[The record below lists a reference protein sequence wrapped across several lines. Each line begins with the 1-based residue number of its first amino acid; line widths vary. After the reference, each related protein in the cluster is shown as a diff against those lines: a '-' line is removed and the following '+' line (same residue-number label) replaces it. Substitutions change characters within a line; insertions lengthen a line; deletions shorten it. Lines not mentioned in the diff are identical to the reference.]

1 MPERPGAPGP
11 TEFRVTRARIAHAP
25 LTRRR
30 FLRAGLAAAASGLVL
45 PAAACAPVPPA
56 DSIMVAGGEQGG
68 FYLEFATL
76 LAQSLE
82 RHGVARHAS
91 TLETGGSV
99 ANMDRIATGGAALGI
114 SLADAAANGINSIAG
129 PAPSSAPAS
138 PRLMAL
144 ARVYENYVHLL
155 VRKDSGIAAVADLA
169 GRAVGVGAPGAGTS
183 FTAHRL
189 LEAAGVTVRE
199 ESLGLNQG
207 LAALRTGDIEALFW
221 SGGVPTA
228 AVATATKDVG
238 LRLIDLS
245 PLIAPTRARFG
256 EYYERVLV
264 PAGAYE
270 GIPST
275 WTVGAANLLL
285 CREDLHADTVRA
297 TVNLLLTHASELV
310 PSTSLGVQFLSPETL
325 INTAGI
331 PLHPAA
337 EAAYREF
344 HG

>member
-1 MPERPGAPGP
+1 VAEGRG
-11 TEFRVTRARIAHAP
+11 I
-25 LTRRR
+25 TRRSL
-30 FLRAGLAAAASGLVL
+30 LRAGLAATAAGLVL
-45 PAAACAPVPPA
+45 PAAACAPGPVA
-56 DSIMVAGGEQGG
+56 DAITVAGGEQGG

-82 RHGVARHAS
+82 RHGVTRHGS
-91 TLETGGSV
+91 TIETGGSV
-99 ANMDRIATGGAALGI
+99 DNMARISSGAATLGI
-114 SLADAAANGINSIAG
+114 SLADAAANALTAPSSAG
-129 PAPSSAPAS
+129 LPMPASPAPSSAAA
-138 PRLMAL
+138 PRLVAL
-144 ARVYENYVHLL
+144 ARVYENYVHCL
-155 VRKDSGIAAVADLA
+155 VRKDGGITAVADLA
-169 GRAVGVGAPGAGTS
+169 GRAVAVGAPGAGTS
-183 FTAHRL
+183 FTARRL
-189 LEAAGVTVRE
+189 LETAGVAVRE
-199 ESLGLNQG
+199 EALGLNQG
-207 LAALRTGDIEALFW
+207 LAALRAGSVEALFW

-228 AVATATKDVG
+228 AVAAAANQTG

-245 PLIAPTRARFG
+245 PLIVPTRTRFG

-285 CREDLHADTVRA
+285 CRDDLSPDAVRA
-297 TVNLLLTHASELV
+297 TVDLLLTRGSELV

-337 EAAYREF
+337 AAAYRDF

>member
-1 MPERPGAPGP
+1 MAE
-11 TEFRVTRARIAHAP
+11 
-25 LTRRR
+25 LTRRGL
-30 FLRAGLAAAASGLVL
+30 LRAGLAAGVAGLVL
-45 PAAACAPVPPA
+45 PAAACAPGPPVDA
-56 DSIMVAGGEQGG
+56 ITVAGGEQGG

-91 TLETGGSV
+91 AVNTGGSV
-99 ANMDRIATGGAALGI
+99 DNMGRIASGTATLGI
-114 SLADAAANGINSIAG
+114 SLADATTSSLAS
-129 PAPSSAPAS
+129 PALSSSPGS

-144 ARVYENYVHLL
+144 ARVYENYVHCL
-155 VRKDSGIAAVADLA
+155 VRADSGIGSVADLA

-189 LEAAGVTVRE
+189 LETAGVTVRE
-199 ESLGLNQG
+199 EMLGLNQG
-207 LAALRTGDIEALFW
+207 LAALRSGGIEALFW

-228 AVATATKDVG
+228 AVATTAKEVG

-245 PLIAPTRARFG
+245 ALIVPTRARFG

-275 WTVGAANLLL
+275 WTVGASNLLL
-285 CREDLHADTVRA
+285 CREDLSADAVRA
-297 TVNLLLTHASELV
+297 TVDLLLRHASELV

-325 INTAGI
+325 INTVGI

-337 EAAYREF
+337 EAAYRDF

>member
-1 MPERPGAPGP
+1 MAEQVG
-11 TEFRVTRARIAHAP
+11 
-25 LTRRR
+25 LTRRGL
-30 FLRAGLAAAASGLVL
+30 LRAGLAAGVSSLVL
-45 PAAACAPVPPA
+45 TAAACAPAPA
-56 DSIMVAGGEQGG
+56 IDSLTVAGGEPGG

-76 LAQSLE
+76 LAQSFE

-91 TLETGGSV
+91 AIETGGSMD
-99 ANMDRIATGGAALGI
+99 NLDRIAARAATVGI
-114 SLADAAANGINSIAG
+114 SLADAAADRSAG
-129 PAPSSAPAS
+129 PAPSSAAGS
-138 PRLMAL
+138 RLVAL
-144 ARVYENYVHLL
+144 GRVYENYVHCL
-155 VRKDSGIAAVADLA
+155 VRKDSGLAGVADLA
-169 GRAVGVGAPGAGTS
+169 GRAVGVGAAGAGTS
-183 FTAHRL
+183 LTAHRL

-207 LAALRTGDIEALFW
+207 LAALRGHSIDALFW

-228 AVATATKDVG
+228 AVAATAKDVG
-238 LRLIDLS
+238 LSLIDLS
-245 PLIAPTRARFG
+245 PLIGPTRARFG

-285 CREDLHADTVRA
+285 CREDLPDAAARA
-297 TVNLLLTHASELV
+297 TVELLLMRASELV

-325 INTAGI
+325 INTAGV

-337 EAAYREF
+337 EAAYRAF

>member
-1 MPERPGAPGP
+1 
-11 TEFRVTRARIAHAP
+11 
-25 LTRRR
+25 
-30 FLRAGLAAAASGLVL
+30 
-45 PAAACAPVPPA
+45 
-56 DSIMVAGGEQGG
+56 VAGGEQGG

-99 ANMDRIATGGAALGI
+99 DNMDRITRGAATLGI
-114 SLADAAANGINSIAG
+114 SLADAAVNSIAG
-129 PAPSSAPAS
+129 PAPSSAPSS
-138 PRLMAL
+138 PALVAL
-144 ARVYENYVHLL
+144 ARVYENYVHCL
-155 VRKDSGIAAVADLA
+155 VRKDSRVAALGDLA
-169 GRAVGVGAPGAGTS
+169 GRAVGLGAPGAGTS
-183 FTAHRL
+183 FTARRL

-199 ESLGLNQG
+199 EPLGLNQG
-207 LAALRTGDIEALFW
+207 LAALRSADIEALFW

-228 AVATATKDVG
+228 AVVTAVKEVG

-245 PLIAPTRARFG
+245 PFIVPTRARFG

-270 GIPST
+270 GIQST

-285 CREDLHADTVRA
+285 CREDLSADAARA
-297 TVNLLLTHASELV
+297 TVNLLLAHASELV

>member
-1 MPERPGAPGP
+1 MAERPGLS
-11 TEFRVTRARIAHAP
+11 RTR
-25 LTRRR
+25 LTRRGL
-30 FLRAGLAAAASGLVL
+30 LRAGLAVGVSGLAL
-45 PAAACAPVPPA
+45 PTAACAPGPPIDA
-56 DSIMVAGGEQGG
+56 MTVAGGEPGG

-76 LAQSLE
+76 LARSLE

-99 ANMDRIATGGAALGI
+99 DNMGRIATGAATLGI
-114 SLADAAANGINSIAG
+114 SLADAAANSLAG

-138 PRLMAL
+138 GTPGQPRLVAL
-144 ARVYENYVHLL
+144 ARVYENYVHCL
-155 VRKDSGIAAVADLA
+155 VRKDRGIAAVADLA

-199 ESLGLNQG
+199 EPLGLNQG
-207 LAALRTGDIEALFW
+207 LAALRSGDIEALFW

-228 AVATATKDVG
+228 AVATAAKEVG
-238 LRLIDLS
+238 LRLLDLS
-245 PLIAPTRARFG
+245 PLIVPTRARFG

-275 WTVGAANLLL
+275 WTVGASNLLL
-285 CREDLHADTVRA
+285 CREDLSAEAVRA
-297 TVNLLLTHASELV
+297 TVDLLLTHAGELV
-310 PSTSLGVQFLSPETL
+310 PSTSLGVQFLGPETL
-325 INTAGI
+325 INTVGI

-337 EAAYREF
+337 EAVYRDF